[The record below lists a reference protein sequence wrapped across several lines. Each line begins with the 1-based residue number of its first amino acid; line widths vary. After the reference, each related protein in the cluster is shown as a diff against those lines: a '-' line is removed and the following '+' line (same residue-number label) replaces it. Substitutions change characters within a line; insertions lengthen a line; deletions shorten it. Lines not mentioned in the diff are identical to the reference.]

1 MVWISRVRVNGGFLA
16 GLDVELARGLNVVIG
31 PRGSGK
37 TTLLELIRHALG
49 IEHADETEAKRQR
62 KAISNLLGAG
72 EVVVDVEDEHSSYHL
87 VVDARGNG
95 RSHVLSTAA
104 LALGQNELERIAS
117 NSASRL
123 NLIDLRAVVSAAPP
137 SLDLAKR
144 LTGELARLRRDA
156 DQARERASQRALL
169 EADRAALVGQERELL
184 SDSSTDLGERRELL
198 RVLEAELL
206 AVSGQAEA
214 SERTMSRIADA
225 SALASQLRATIGG
238 VPSREVGVAVAAEIE
253 PRISALL
260 RLSLDLDNGIS
271 ELDSALNV
279 VRKDLLNEQNRL
291 RLKAAPVRAELESA
305 ERGLGQITA
314 RLRNINA
321 ELAEVARLEAA
332 LLEFQASADALVTQ
346 RSQVLDEYE
355 IWQEGLFDARQ
366 AVAQAVS
373 EDLQSRVV
381 VSVDHLADSTKF
393 RDLLIELLQ
402 GSGLQY
408 RALAE
413 SMARSLLPRQLLGYV
428 ESDDLLGLAEA
439 TNVGTDRAARVLAAL
454 QSEESVSSLTGATLD
469 DRVDF
474 RLIDGAVQKSVEDLS
489 TGQKCAVTLPIV
501 LTEGSRILILDQ
513 PEDHL
518 DNAYLVKNIIT
529 SLTMREARGAQT
541 IVATHNANI
550 PVLGSAE
557 LVLSLESDG
566 TRGFI
571 ANLGSFEEQPIV
583 DTITGLMEGGR
594 EAFLRRAEFY
604 AEHEV
609 ESH

>member
-1 MVWISRVRVNGGFLA
+1 MRVNGGFLA
-16 GLDVELARGLNVVIG
+16 GLDVQLARGLNVVVG

-49 IEHADETEAKRQR
+49 IEHADEAEARRQR
-62 KAISNLLGAG
+62 KAITTLLGAG

-87 VVDARGNG
+87 VVDAQGNG
-95 RSHVLSTAA
+95 RSSELSTVA

-117 NSASRL
+117 SSASRL

-137 SLDLAKR
+137 SLEAAKR
-144 LTGELARLRRDA
+144 LTRELTQLRRDA
-156 DQARERASQRALL
+156 DQAKERASRRALL
-169 EADRAALVGQERELL
+169 EEDRTVLARQERELL
-184 SDSSTDLGERRELL
+184 TDSSADLGERRELL
-198 RVLEAELL
+198 RVLESELL

-214 SERTMSRIADA
+214 SERTRTRVADA
-225 SALASQLRATIGG
+225 AALASRLQATIGG
-238 VPSREVGVAVAAEIE
+238 VPSREVGVAIAAAVE
-253 PRISALL
+253 PRVSSLL
-260 RLSLDLDNGIS
+260 RLSLELVNGIA

-279 VRKDLLNEQNRL
+279 VRNELLTEQNRL
-291 RLKAAPVRAELESA
+291 RLKAAPVRAELETA

-314 RLRNINA
+314 KLRNIDA
-321 ELAEVARLEAA
+321 ELAEVARMEAA
-332 LLEFQASADALVTQ
+332 LVELQTSANALVSQ
-346 RSQVLDEYE
+346 RSQLLDEHE
-355 IWQEGLFDARQ
+355 IWQEALFEARQ
-366 AVAQAVS
+366 AVARAVS

-408 RALAE
+408 RALAD
-413 SMARSLLPRQLLGYV
+413 SMARSLLPRQLLTYV
-428 ESDDLLGLAEA
+428 ENNDLVGLSEA
-439 TNVGTDRAARVLAAL
+439 TSVGHDRAARVLAAL
-454 QSEESVSSLTGATLD
+454 QSEEGVSSIAEATLD

-529 SLTMREARGAQT
+529 SLMIREERGAQT

-566 TRGFI
+566 TRGFV
-571 ANLGSFEEQPIV
+571 AHRGSFEEQPIV
-583 DTITGLMEGGR
+583 ETITGLMEGGR
-594 EAFLRRAEFY
+594 EAFLRRADFY
-604 AEHEV
+604 AEHEG

>member
-1 MVWISRVRVNGGFLA
+1 MNGGFLA
-16 GLDVELARGLNVVIG
+16 GLDVQLARGLNVVVG

-49 IEHADETEAKRQR
+49 IEHADEAEARRQR
-62 KAISNLLGAG
+62 KAITTLLGAG

-87 VVDARGNG
+87 VVDAQGNG
-95 RSHVLSTAA
+95 RSSELSTVA

-117 NSASRL
+117 SSASRL

-137 SLDLAKR
+137 SLEAAKR
-144 LTGELARLRRDA
+144 LTRELTQLRRDA
-156 DQARERASQRALL
+156 DQAKERASRRALL
-169 EADRAALVGQERELL
+169 EEDRTVLARQERELL
-184 SDSSTDLGERRELL
+184 TDSSADLGERRELL
-198 RVLEAELL
+198 RVLESELL

-214 SERTMSRIADA
+214 SERTRTRVADA
-225 SALASQLRATIGG
+225 AALASRLQATIGG
-238 VPSREVGVAVAAEIE
+238 VPSREVGVAIAAAVE
-253 PRISALL
+253 PRVSSLL
-260 RLSLDLDNGIS
+260 RLSLELVNGIA

-279 VRKDLLNEQNRL
+279 VRNELLTEQNRL
-291 RLKAAPVRAELESA
+291 RLKAAPVRAELETA

-314 RLRNINA
+314 KLRNIDA
-321 ELAEVARLEAA
+321 ELAEVARMEAA
-332 LLEFQASADALVTQ
+332 LVELQTSANALVSQ
-346 RSQVLDEYE
+346 RSQLLDEHE
-355 IWQEGLFDARQ
+355 IWQEALFEARQ
-366 AVAQAVS
+366 AVARAVS

-408 RALAE
+408 RALAD
-413 SMARSLLPRQLLGYV
+413 SMARSLLPRQLLTYV
-428 ESDDLLGLAEA
+428 ENNDLVGLSEA
-439 TNVGTDRAARVLAAL
+439 TSVGHDRAARVLAAL
-454 QSEESVSSLTGATLD
+454 QSEEGVSSIAEATLD

-529 SLTMREARGAQT
+529 SLMIREERGAQT

-566 TRGFI
+566 TRGFV
-571 ANLGSFEEQPIV
+571 AHRGSFEEQPIV
-583 DTITGLMEGGR
+583 ETITGLMEGGR
-594 EAFLRRAEFY
+594 EAFLRRADFY
-604 AEHEV
+604 AEHEG

>member
-1 MVWISRVRVNGGFLA
+1 MRVNGGFLA
-16 GLDVELARGLNVVIG
+16 GLDVQLARGLNVVIG

-49 IEHADETEAKRQR
+49 IEHADEAEAKRQR
-62 KAISNLLGAG
+62 KAITNLLGAG
-72 EVVVDVEDEHSSYHL
+72 EVVVGVEDEHSSYHL
-87 VVDARGNG
+87 VVDAEGNG
-95 RSHVLSTAA
+95 RSNELSAAA

-137 SLDLAKR
+137 SLETAKR
-144 LTGELARLRRDA
+144 LTRELARLRGDA
-156 DQARERASQRALL
+156 DQAKERASRRALL
-169 EADRAALVGQERELL
+169 EEDRTALAGQERELL
-184 SDSSTDLGERRELL
+184 TDSSADLGERRELL

-214 SERTMSRIADA
+214 SERTMTRVADA
-225 SALASQLRATIGG
+225 AALASRLQATIGG
-238 VPSREVGVAVAAEIE
+238 VPSREVGVAVAAEVE
-253 PRISALL
+253 PRVSSLL
-260 RLSLDLDNGIS
+260 RLSLELVNGIA
-271 ELDSALNV
+271 ELDSALDV
-279 VRKDLLNEQNRL
+279 VRNDLLTEQNRL
-291 RLKAAPVRAELESA
+291 RLKAAPVRAELETA

-314 RLRNINA
+314 KLRNIDA
-321 ELAEVARLEAA
+321 ELAEVARMEAA
-332 LLEFQASADALVTQ
+332 LVELQTSADALVSQ
-346 RSQVLDEYE
+346 RSQLLDEYE
-355 IWQEGLFDARQ
+355 IWQEALFEARQ
-366 AVAQAVS
+366 AVARAVS

-393 RDLLIELLQ
+393 RNLLIELLQ

-408 RALAE
+408 RALAD
-413 SMARSLLPRQLLGYV
+413 SMARSLLPRQLLSYV
-428 ESDDLLGLAEA
+428 ENNDLAGLAEA
-439 TNVGTDRAARVLAAL
+439 TSVGADRAARVLAAL
-454 QSEESVSSLTGATLD
+454 QSEESVSSIAEATLD

-474 RLIDGAVQKSVEDLS
+474 KLIDGAVQKSVEDLS

-529 SLTMREARGAQT
+529 SLTMREERGAQT

-566 TRGFI
+566 TRGFV
-571 ANLGSFEEQPIV
+571 ANWGSFEEQPIV
-583 DTITGLMEGGR
+583 ETITGLMEGGR
-594 EAFLRRAEFY
+594 EAFFRRADFY

>member
-1 MVWISRVRVNGGFLA
+1 MRVNGGFLA
-16 GLDVELARGLNVVIG
+16 GFDVELSPGLNVVVG

-49 IEHADETEAKRQR
+49 IEHADAAEAKRQR
-62 KAISNLLGAG
+62 KAVAQLLGAG
-72 EVVVDVEDEHSSYHL
+72 EVVLDVQDQHSSYHL
-87 VVDARGNG
+87 VVDAHGNG
-95 RSHVLSTAA
+95 RSDALTTVA

-123 NLIDLRAVVSAAPP
+123 NLIDLRAVVSAEPP
-137 SLDLAKR
+137 SLELVKR
-144 LTGELARLRRDA
+144 LTRDLARVRQGA
-156 DQARERASQRALL
+156 DQARERVAQRALL
-169 EADRAALVGQERELL
+169 ETDRDELAGQEQEIL
-184 SDSSTDLGERRELL
+184 SDSTADLGERRESL

-206 AVSGQAEA
+206 AVTSQVEA
-214 SERTMSRIADA
+214 SERMSARIADA
-225 SALASQLRATIGG
+225 SELAGRLQTVIGT
-238 VPSREVGVAVAAEIE
+238 VPNREVGVAVAAEVE
-253 PRISALL
+253 PRVSSLL
-260 RLSLDLDNGIS
+260 RLSLDLIGGIA
-271 ELDSALNV
+271 EVESAVGV
-279 VRKDLLNEQNRL
+279 VRKDLISEQNRL
-291 RLKAAPVRAELESA
+291 RLTAAPVRAELETA

-314 RLRNINA
+314 KIRNIEA
-321 ELAEVARLEAA
+321 ELAEVSRLENV
-332 LLEFQASADALVTQ
+332 LQELQVSAESLFSQ
-346 RSQVLDEYE
+346 RSRLMDEYE
-355 IWQEGLFDARQ
+355 IWQEELFEARRS
-366 AVAQAVS
+366 VAQAVS

-393 RDLLIELLQ
+393 RELLIELLQ

-408 RALAE
+408 RSLAE
-413 SMARSLLPRQLLGYV
+413 SMAKSLLPRQLLGYI
-428 ESDDLLGLAEA
+428 ETNDLAGLAEA
-439 TNVGTDRAARVLAAL
+439 ANVGSDRAARVMVAL
-454 QSEESVSSLTGATLD
+454 QDEDSVSSISEATLD

-529 SLTMREARGAQT
+529 SLTMREGRGAQT

-550 PVLGSAE
+550 PVLGSAQ

-571 ANLGSFEEQPIV
+571 SNQGAFDAQPIV

>member
-1 MVWISRVRVNGGFLA
+1 MNGGFLA

-49 IEHADETEAKRQR
+49 IEHADEAEAKRQR
-62 KAISNLLGAG
+62 KAITNLLGAG
-72 EVVVDVEDEHSSYHL
+72 EVVVDVEDENSSHHL
-87 VVDARGNG
+87 VVDAQGNG
-95 RSHVLSTAA
+95 RSNELSTAA

-123 NLIDLRAVVSAAPP
+123 NLIDLRAVVSVAPP
-137 SLDLAKR
+137 SLELAKR
-144 LTGELARLRRDA
+144 LTSELSRLRRDA
-156 DQARERASQRALL
+156 DQAKERASRRTLL
-169 EADRAALVGQERELL
+169 EEDRAALASQERELL
-184 SDSSTDLGERRELL
+184 TDSSADLAERRELL

-214 SERTMSRIADA
+214 SERTMARVADA
-225 SALASQLRATIGG
+225 AALGSRLQATIGG
-238 VPSREVGVAVAAEIE
+238 VPSREGGVAIAAEVE
-253 PRISALL
+253 PRVSSLL
-260 RLSLDLDNGIS
+260 LLSLELVNGIA

-279 VRKDLLNEQNRL
+279 VRNDLLIEQNRL
-291 RLKAAPVRAELESA
+291 RQKAAPVRAELETA

-314 RLRNINA
+314 KLRNLDA
-321 ELAEVARLEAA
+321 ELAEVSRMEAA
-332 LLEFQASADALVTQ
+332 LVELQTSANALVSQ
-346 RSQVLDEYE
+346 RSQLLDEYE
-355 IWQEGLFDARQ
+355 IWQETLFEARQ
-366 AVAQAVS
+366 AVARAVS

-393 RDLLIELLQ
+393 RDLLIELLH

-408 RALAE
+408 RSLAE
-413 SMARSLLPRQLLGYV
+413 SMARSFLPRQLLTYV
-428 ESDDLLGLAEA
+428 ENNDLVGLAEA
-439 TNVGTDRAARVLAAL
+439 ANVGADRAARILAAL
-454 QSEESVSSLTGATLD
+454 QSEGNVSSIAEATLD

-518 DNAYLVKNIIT
+518 DNAYLVKNIIA
-529 SLTMREARGAQT
+529 SLGMREERGAQT

-550 PVLGSAE
+550 PVLGTAD

-571 ANLGSFEEQPIV
+571 ANLGSFEDQPIV
-583 DTITGLMEGGR
+583 ETITGLMEGGR

>member
-16 GLDVELARGLNVVIG
+16 GLDVELSRGLNVVIG

-49 IEHADETEAKRQR
+49 IEHADQAEAKRQR
-62 KAISNLLGAG
+62 KAITHLLGAG
-72 EVVVDVEDEHSSYHL
+72 EVVLDVEDEHSSHHL
-87 VVDARGNG
+87 VVDAAGNG
-95 RSHVLSTAA
+95 RSGELSTAA

-137 SLDLAKR
+137 SLEIAKR
-144 LTGELARLRRDA
+144 LTRDLARLRQDA
-156 DQARERASQRALL
+156 DQARERASRRALL
-169 EADRAALVGQERELL
+169 EADRTALAGQERELL
-184 SDSSTDLGERRELL
+184 TDSSADLGERRELL

-206 AVSGQAEA
+206 AVGGQSEA
-214 SERTMSRIADA
+214 SERTSSRIADA
-225 SALASQLRATIGG
+225 SKLASRLQAAIEA
-238 VPSREVGVAVAAEIE
+238 VPSREVGVAVAAEVE
-253 PRISALL
+253 HRVASLL
-260 RLSLDLDNGIS
+260 QLSVELVSGIS
-271 ELDSALNV
+271 ELESALNA

-291 RLKAAPVRAELESA
+291 RLKAAPVRAELETA

-314 RLRNINA
+314 KLRNIDA

-332 LLEFQASADALVTQ
+332 LLELQASTNELVSQ
-346 RSQVLDEYE
+346 RSQLLDEYE
-355 IWQEGLFDARQ
+355 IWQEGLFEARQ

-373 EDLQSRVV
+373 GDLQSRVV

-408 RALAE
+408 RALAD
-413 SMARSLLPRQLLGYV
+413 SMARSLLPRQLLAYV
-428 ESDDLLGLAEA
+428 ENNDLVGLSEA

-454 QSEESVSSLTGATLD
+454 QNEESVSSIAEATLD

-529 SLTMREARGAQT
+529 SLTMREERGAQT

-566 TRGFI
+566 TRGFVSNRG
-571 ANLGSFEEQPIV
+571 AFDEQPIV

-594 EAFLRRAEFY
+594 DAFLRRAEFY

>member
-1 MVWISRVRVNGGFLA
+1 MRVNGGFLA
-16 GLDVELARGLNVVIG
+16 GLDVELSRGLNVVIG

-49 IEHADETEAKRQR
+49 IEHADEAEAKHQG
-62 KAISNLLGAG
+62 KTIAHLLGAG
-72 EVVVDVEDEHSSYHL
+72 EVVLDVEDEHSSYHL
-87 VVDARGNG
+87 VVDAMGNG
-95 RSHVLSTAA
+95 RIGELTTAA

-137 SLDLAKR
+137 SLEVAKR
-144 LTGELARLRRDA
+144 LTRELSRLRQEA
-156 DQARERASQRALL
+156 DHARERASRRALL
-169 EADRAALVGQERELL
+169 EADRATTASQERELL
-184 SDSSTDLGERRELL
+184 TDSTEDLSQRRELL

-206 AVSGQAEA
+206 AVSGHAEA
-214 SERTMSRIADA
+214 SERTSSRIADA
-225 SALASQLRATIGG
+225 SALASSLQATIAT
-238 VPSREVGVAVAAEIE
+238 VPSREVGVAVAAEVE
-253 PRISALL
+253 PRVASLL
-260 RLSLDLDNGIS
+260 RLSGELVSGIA
-271 ELDSALNV
+271 ELDSALEV
-279 VRKDLLNEQNRL
+279 VRKELLDEQNRL
-291 RLKAAPVRAELESA
+291 RLKAAPVRAELETA

-314 RLRNINA
+314 KLRNIDA
-321 ELAEVARLEAA
+321 ELAEVTRLEAV
-332 LLEFQASADALVTQ
+332 LLELQAAASELVFQ
-346 RSQVLDEYE
+346 RSLLLDEYE
-355 IWQEGLFDARQ
+355 MWQEGLFEARR
-366 AVAQAVS
+366 AVAEAVS
-373 EDLQSRVV
+373 ADLQSRVV

-393 RDLLIELLQ
+393 REILVVLLQ

-408 RALAE
+408 RALAD
-413 SMARSLLPRQLLGYV
+413 SMARSLLPRQLLAYV
-428 ESDDLLGLAEA
+428 ENNDLVGISEA
-439 TNVGTDRAARVLAAL
+439 TKVGTDRASRILAAL
-454 QSEESVSSLTGATLD
+454 QNEDSVSSIAEAALE

-474 RLIDGAVQKSVEDLS
+474 NLIDGAVQKSVEDLS

-501 LTEGSRILILDQ
+501 LTEASRILILDQ

-529 SLTMREARGAQT
+529 SLTMREERGAQT

-566 TRGFI
+566 TRGFVS
-571 ANLGSFEEQPIV
+571 NRGRFDEQPIV

-594 EAFLRRAEFY
+594 DAFLRRAEFY

>member
-1 MVWISRVRVNGGFLA
+1 MNGGFLA
-16 GLDVELARGLNVVIG
+16 GLDVELSRGLNVVIG

-49 IEHADETEAKRQR
+49 IEHADEAEAKRQR
-62 KAISNLLGAG
+62 KAITHLLGAG
-72 EVVVDVEDEHSSYHL
+72 EVVLDVEDEHSSYHL
-87 VVDARGNG
+87 VVDAQGNG
-95 RSHVLSTAA
+95 RSGELSTAA

-137 SLDLAKR
+137 SLELAGRLTRDLAR
-144 LTGELARLRRDA
+144 VRQDA
-156 DQARERASQRALL
+156 EQAREQASRRALL
-169 EADRAALVGQERELL
+169 EADRTALADQERELL
-184 SDSSTDLGERRELL
+184 IDSSADLGERRELL
-198 RVLEAELL
+198 RALEAELL
-206 AVSGQAEA
+206 AVSGHAEA
-214 SERTMSRIADA
+214 SERTTSRIADA
-225 SALASQLRATIGG
+225 FALAQRLQAAIGA
-238 VPSREVGVAVAAEIE
+238 VPSRENGVAVAAEVE
-253 PRISALL
+253 PRVSSLL
-260 RLSLDLDNGIS
+260 RLGEELVSGIS
-271 ELDSALNV
+271 ELESALNL
-279 VRKDLLNEQNRL
+279 VRRDLLDEQNRL
-291 RLKAAPVRAELESA
+291 RLKAAPVRAELETA

-314 RLRNINA
+314 RLRNIDA

-332 LLEFQASADALVTQ
+332 LLELQASASELVSE
-346 RSQVLDEYE
+346 RSQLLDEYE
-355 IWQEGLFDARQ
+355 NWQEGLFEARR

-373 EDLQSRVV
+373 EDLESRVV

-408 RALAE
+408 RALAD
-413 SMARSLLPRQLLGYV
+413 SMARSLLPRQLLSYV
-428 ESDDLLGLAEA
+428 ENNDLVGLSEA
-439 TNVGTDRAARVLAAL
+439 TNVGTDRATRVLAAL
-454 QSEESVSSLTGATLD
+454 QNEESVSSLAEATLD

-474 RLIDGAVQKSVEDLS
+474 RLIDGAIQKSVEDLS

-529 SLTMREARGAQT
+529 SLMMREERGAQT
-541 IVATHNANI
+541 VVATHNANI
-550 PVLGSAE
+550 PVLASAE
-557 LVLSLESDG
+557 VVLSLESDG
-566 TRGFI
+566 TRGFVV
-571 ANLGSFEEQPIV
+571 NRGSFESQPIV

-594 EAFLRRAEFY
+594 DAFLRRAEFY

-609 ESH
+609 ESN